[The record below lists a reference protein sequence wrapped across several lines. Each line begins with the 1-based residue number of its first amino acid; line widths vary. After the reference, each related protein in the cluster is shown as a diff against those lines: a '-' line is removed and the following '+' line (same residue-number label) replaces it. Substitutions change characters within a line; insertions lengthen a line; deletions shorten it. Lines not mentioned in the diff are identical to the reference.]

1 MIFDAYA
8 VLALLRDEPAASEV
22 DRLLTGDGT
31 AALTSLG
38 LAEVVDRL
46 VRLSGVTFEE
56 AVLDLGQLGLAD
68 PSVLDPG
75 TALTAGGLRSQHY
88 HRRTRAVS
96 MADCVAAATARAH
109 AVALATSDPHLLDM
123 CRDEQIDVVPLPDSR
138 GDRWSPDG
146 PAALGSG

>member
-75 TALTAGGLRSQHY
+75 TALTAVG
-88 HRRTRAVS
+88 
-96 MADCVAAATARAH
+96 
-109 AVALATSDPHLLDM
+109 
-123 CRDEQIDVVPLPDSR
+123 
-138 GDRWSPDG
+138 
-146 PAALGSG
+146 